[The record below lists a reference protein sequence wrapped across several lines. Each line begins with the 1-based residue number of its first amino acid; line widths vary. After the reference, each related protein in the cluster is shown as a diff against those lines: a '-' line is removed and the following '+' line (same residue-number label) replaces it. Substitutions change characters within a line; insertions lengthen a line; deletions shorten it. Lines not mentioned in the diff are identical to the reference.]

1 MSYTTNLPVDAPF
14 SKEQRQWISGYLS
27 GLASVSISEISEV
40 TAVETVA
47 QKTLL
52 VLFGSQ
58 SGNAESL
65 AKGIGKKAQE
75 FGFGAKVKE
84 LNETSLDEVKTSANI
99 LLATST
105 WGEGEM
111 PDNAVD
117 FWANL
122 SADDA
127 IKMDGVNYSV
137 LALGDTNYADFC
149 EAGKNFDTRF
159 EALGARRVYPRVDCD
174 VDFEEPAEEWI
185 KGALSAMSEFAED
198 TSVSPSSD
206 DLSASDE
213 SLSSNG
219 AIKYDRKNHFPAQL
233 LDNRELNGKGSAKD
247 VRHIAFSL
255 EDSGL
260 EYEVGDALG
269 VMPENDEGYV
279 DLLIKKLSAS
289 GDEKVETPDGVECSL
304 KEALLK
310 SYDITKVSPKFLKLV
325 AESSGSE
332 KLASLLEKD
341 HKKELDDYLWGR
353 DPLDI
358 LTDFPCKLEL
368 AAFIE
373 TQKKLN
379 VRLYSIASSPKA
391 HPGEVHL
398 TVGAVRWKHD
408 GRSHGGVCSTFMAD
422 RLPLGNKTGVFV
434 QVSHGFR
441 LPEDMDKPV
450 IMVGPGTGIAP
461 FRAFLEERS
470 ATKAT
475 GKNWLFFGD
484 QHADTDFL
492 YREQL
497 EEYKSSGLLN
507 RLSVAF
513 SRDQEKKIYV
523 QTRMIEEADELW
535 SWLQEGAHFY
545 VCGDASRMAKDVDKA
560 LHQIAME
567 KGGMSE
573 DDAKAYIKQ
582 LKNDKRY
589 QRDVY

>member
-1 MSYTTNLPVDAPF
+1 MAITEPTS
-14 SKEQRQWISGYLS
+14 
-27 GLASVSISEISEV
+27 
-40 TAVETVA
+40 

-65 AKGIGKKAQE
+65 AKSIGKKAVD
-75 FGFGAKVKE
+75 FGFGAQVKE
-84 LNETSLDEVKTSANI
+84 LNETTPDQVKSAANI
-99 LLATST
+99 LIATST

-117 FWANL
+117 FWAAL

-127 IKMDGVNYSV
+127 PKMENVNFSI

-149 EAGKNFDTRF
+149 EAGKNFDARF

-185 KGALSAMSEFAED
+185 KGALGAMSEFAVD
-198 TSVSPSSD
+198 SSD
-206 DLSASDE
+206 ISSSSAE
-213 SLSSNG
+213 ASSSEPMKEG
-219 AIKYDRKNHFPAQL
+219 PVKYDRKNHFPATL
-233 LDNRELNGKGSAKD
+233 LENRELNGKGSAKD

-255 EDSGL
+255 EGSGL

-269 VMPENDEGYV
+269 VMSSNDESYV
-279 DLLIKKLSAS
+279 DLLISKLGAS
-289 GDEKVETPDGVECSL
+289 GEEQVPSPDGHNIAL
-304 KEALLK
+304 KEALVK
-310 SYDITKVSPKFLKLV
+310 YYDVTKVTPKFLKLV
-325 AESSGSE
+325 AEASGSE
-332 KLASLLEKD
+332 KLSNLLEKD
-341 HKKELDDYLWGR
+341 NKKALDNYLWGR
-353 DPLDI
+353 DPVDVLN
-358 LTDFPCKLEL
+358 DFPCKVDLE
-368 AAFIE
+368 AFIAI
-373 TQKKLN
+373 QKKLN
-379 VRLYSIASSPKA
+379 IRLYSIASSPKA

-398 TVGAVRWKHD
+398 TVGAVRWEHD
-408 GRSHGGVCSTFMAD
+408 ARAHGGVCSTYLAD
-422 RLPLGNKTGVFV
+422 RLPVGNTTGVFI

-441 LPEDMDKPV
+441 LPEDLSKPV

-461 FRAFLEERS
+461 FRAFLEERV
-470 ATKAT
+470 ATEAS

-484 QHADTDFL
+484 QHEKSDFL

-497 EEYKSSGLLN
+497 LAYKDSGILS
-507 RLSVAF
+507 RLSLAF
-513 SRDQEKKIYV
+513 SRDQDEKIYV
-523 QTRMIEEADELW
+523 QSRMIEEADELW
-535 SWLQEGAHFY
+535 AWLQDGAHFY

-573 DDAKAYIKQ
+573 DDAKTYVKK
-582 LKNDKRY
+582 LKDDKRY